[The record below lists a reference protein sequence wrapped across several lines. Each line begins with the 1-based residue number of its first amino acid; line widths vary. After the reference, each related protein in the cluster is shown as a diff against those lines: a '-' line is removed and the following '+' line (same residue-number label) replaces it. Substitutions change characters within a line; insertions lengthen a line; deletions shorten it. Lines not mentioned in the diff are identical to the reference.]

1 MKNLFTKNDSR
12 LHRNDNSRYRHISA
26 RRLTLML
33 MAIAMMMLVPSAMK
47 GQITTIDFGEPG
59 TAAWQHVNGTP
70 GNYATINMSST
81 DYTAI
86 GGGAKVGN
94 TIVYKYSN
102 TKTLDISR
110 LAFLVNQNGV
120 DNATNGH
127 DNSAGFYLRREKI
140 NNVSQAGL
148 FTGSWENKIAVL
160 NLNIG
165 DKVTFYGVASNE
177 EGTAKNFGIKYIQ
190 SVHANTGGDDIYN
203 NDNAWVNS
211 NTINIT
217 SKGDLIVQPNCDV
230 YITSIV
236 IEPAPRATYLI
247 SESADKK
254 TSTFEFTGDGV
265 LDDNDYAILNTS
277 LSFGSTTDYL
287 VVNDKESHMIKANGT
302 ETLETDANHD
312 FQPSAGCFYTFK
324 PTATGYIDLY
334 GTLQGNAMHVFVY
347 KEGWIDR
354 ANNNV
359 FYSLSF
365 GSNDISKT
373 SPYTFHVDKGKTYY
387 VCINNTDNNEHSYAL
402 HITKVVFRTEYF
414 VDKLGVV
421 VNNVDDFADTGYPIS
436 LTALS
441 PAGGYHLSVKRCSAN
456 IEPSSLNAQIQNGW
470 LYMSKPRFVDG
481 ADHAGTVIW
490 NLDAEGGSDAIVV
503 TFPYH
508 ASYNPTGYDSSVRS
522 YGHTWNFIDPRNSDS
537 NIGNSLENN
546 GYGSWVNGTT
556 TGILSIGQA
565 DDVNS
570 QFYAEVQKREWTYS
584 QRITGEAGG
593 FHDPYYV
600 NVWDMEGDNAD
611 MIWETEG
618 LWFDTGSNLSC
629 IYNENDAVEDPFK
642 TNPLNFVSPGSSDPD
657 RYVGL
662 LPVTDDKKSS
672 FTIPG
677 LKPGDRV
684 LIFMKSGE
692 GSGKNGIFLNITG
705 AKDALGKKI
714 ETNENNESTWYKA
727 GGTNWQHNRYEGCY
741 HFIKDETTDEGSDY
755 GRMTFDMQSGSMCKL
770 LYIRIYQGER
780 ISTTNIVSST
790 SDDPGKLLFIND
802 KGAEL
807 GSAGSGSNMSLR
819 FRGKGQQ
826 QKARVLTFSGNLN
839 YSTSELKKDD
849 SNIDSHFTVGGTYS
863 QSVGFTSKVG
873 EIGMFRLREMDMEY
887 SENYVA
893 DFSDR
898 NFTVGY
904 RDKVD
909 SYPYTWDFTD
919 INMFSSTEMTA
930 EANDYPIEDAAADE
944 YGDQWD
950 ISLFDAY
957 GKMKLNTGFDPIT
970 NNEIFA
976 PHKIGNGN
984 QLWAGGNVIPE
995 VKGLW
1000 FYSEDDV
1007 IYKED
1012 GTTESNNPDYA
1023 SSLYNDCLEITG
1035 DGIHFCN
1042 TPYTD
1047 NITGKSRVA
1056 WWNYKMVVPDV
1067 PADGAVYLR
1076 MKRDDVVSDDA
1087 KTWSDKDNAY
1097 VPFVAT
1103 RFQFASQSS
1112 KTNLFTDSPVKNGSD
1127 YSFYPV
1133 PNSDNEWILAV
1144 KNTTGNVEH
1153 LTFTLNGWIVK
1164 KVAVSRDTKTVNK
1177 FGWATESRARVI
1189 DPSLTSE
1196 MTGYNFETYIVTGA
1210 SHADKTVT
1218 MTNISE
1224 GVYMPEASENGKQ
1237 AYIIRNM
1244 DLQKKIIVNG
1254 EEVDNPEPG
1263 RVKVLNNGFNLFVPD
1278 MNDYVEGER
1287 TDGRKN
1293 QKTAQSVSDNMLLA
1307 RLNGDLSQKDGDIY
1321 NYVLTTSTT
1330 SSSGKVNDYD
1340 HVVFA
1345 RVPAA
1350 GMTGGKNVG
1359 YLPVDCSD
1367 DSSNDAK
1374 MHIIFAPWVEPEP
1387 ITDAIGVPFK
1397 EVTGDSNAVYYNLN
1411 GQKIDGRPT
1420 EGGIY
1425 IMNGKKVVVK

>member
-1 MKNLFTKNDSR
+1 MKELLKIRDFMKEMRRPSASSPSFLILF
-12 LHRNDNSRYRHISA
+12 
-26 RRLTLML
+26 M
-33 MAIAMMMLVPSAMK
+33 MALAMMTLAPSAMK
-47 GQITTIDFGEPG
+47 GQTTTIAFGEPG

-127 DNSAGFYLRREKI
+127 DGSAGFYLRREKI

-148 FTGSWENKIAVL
+148 FTGSWNNRIAVL

-177 EGTAKNFGIKYIQ
+177 DGTAKNFGIKYIQ

-254 TSTFEFTGDGV
+254 KSTFEFIGDGV
-265 LDDNDYAILNTS
+265 LDNNDFAILNTS

-287 VVNDKESHMIKANGT
+287 VVNDLESHMIKANGT

-387 VCINNTDNNEHSYAL
+387 VCINNIDNNEHSYAL
-402 HITKVVFRTEYF
+402 HVTKVVFRTEYF

-421 VNNVDDFADTGYPIS
+421 VNDVDDFADTGYPIS

-546 GYGSWVNGTT
+546 GYGSWDNGTT

-570 QFYAEVQKREWTYS
+570 QFHDEVQKREWTYA

-600 NVWDMEGDNAD
+600 NVWDMVGDNAD

-618 LWFDTGSNLSC
+618 LWFVTGSTLSC

-642 TNPLNFVSPGSSDPD
+642 TNPLNFTSPGTTDPD

-662 LPVTDDKKSS
+662 MPVTDGKKSS

-692 GSGKNGIFLNITG
+692 GSGDNGIFLNITG
-705 AKDALGKKI
+705 AKDALGNQI
-714 ETNENNESTWYKA
+714 EATDLYKA
-727 GGTNWQHNRYEGCY
+727 GGTNWQHDRYEGCY
-741 HFIKDETTDEGSDY
+741 HFIKDDTTDPNSDY
-755 GRMTFDMQSGSMCKL
+755 GRMTFDMQAGSMCKL
-770 LYIRIYQGER
+770 MYIHIYTGER
-780 ISTTNIVSST
+780 IVTTNIVSKNSEEG
-790 SDDPGKLLFIND
+790 DDGRLLFIND

-807 GSAGSGSNMSLR
+807 GSAGSASQMSLR
-819 FRGKGQQ
+819 FRGKGQNST
-826 QKARVLTFSGNLN
+826 ANVLTYSGSLN
-839 YSTSELKKDD
+839 ANS
-849 SNIDSHFTVGGTYS
+849 FTGDYFKVSGRYNHLLD
-863 QSVGFTSKVG
+863 FKSKVG
-873 EIGMFRLREMDMEY
+873 EMGMFRLRMNDVTYEY
-887 SENYVA
+887 ERTANQKITYVA
-893 DFSDR
+893 DFCDR

-904 RDKVD
+904 RDKVE
-909 SYPYTWDFTD
+909 YPYTWDFTD
-919 INMFSSTEMTA
+919 IKGFSQTA
-930 EANDYPIEDAAADE
+930 LLNEDSNYPISAASQDK
-944 YGDQWD
+944 YGYEWD
-950 ISLFDAY
+950 ISLFDAN
-957 GKMKLNTGFDPIT
+957 GNMKVNTGYDPIT
-970 NNEIFA
+970 NNLIFS
-976 PHKIGNGN
+976 PHKIGFGN
-984 QLWAGGNVIPE
+984 QLWAGDGVIPE
-995 VKGLW
+995 IRGLW
-1000 FYSEDDV
+1000 FHSEDDSETG
-1007 IYKED
+1007 YTSEY
-1012 GTTESNNPDYA
+1012 S
-1023 SSLYNDCLEITG
+1023 SSLYNDCLQITKE
-1035 DGIHFCN
+1035 GIRFAN
-1042 TPYTD
+1042 VPDTKD
-1047 NITGKSRVA
+1047 KRVA

-1067 PADGAVYLR
+1067 PADGAVYMR
-1076 MKRDDVVSDDA
+1076 MTRDTSVPADA
-1087 KTWSDKDNAY
+1087 TTWSSVDNAD
-1097 VPFVAT
+1097 VPFLAA

-1112 KTNLFTDSPVKNGSD
+1112 KTDMVKAGELKNGTN
-1127 YSFYPV
+1127 YSFYQV
-1133 PNSDNEWILAV
+1133 PNTSDYIVAV
-1144 KNTTGNVEH
+1144 KNTTGATNH
-1153 LTFTLNGWIVK
+1153 LTFTLNGWIVEKVGVSLDSK
-1164 KVAVSRDTKTVNK
+1164 KLNVKGYAS
-1177 FGWATESRARVI
+1177 ESRKRVI
-1189 DPSLTSE
+1189 DHSLTE
-1196 MTGYNFETYIVTGA
+1196 FFTGQPVKA
-1210 SHADKTVT
+1210 
-1218 MTNISE
+1218 
-1224 GVYMPEASENGKQ
+1224 YMV
-1237 AYIIRNM
+1237 M
-1244 DLQKKIIVNG
+1244 D
-1254 EEVDNPEPG
+1254 DNPKDAPKKTLRLAEVTLPMPSASNDG
-1263 RVKVLNNGFNLFVPD
+1263 DACGTVLFNNNADYSKDDGKVMILNDEFHLFVPD
-1278 MNDYVEGER
+1278 MHDTGKQDCGGNIMLSYNAGATSNATLPAKEGDYTNYALNYRYYPLDKSGNVIAGSSLQDYGEEAFFRVANGGASIKPNSAYIHFLTSALSAGAKISFTFSDDLEEGTPTEIVDME
-1287 TDGRKN
+1287 TL
-1293 QKTAQSVSDNMLLA
+1293 ASDNES
-1307 RLNGDLSQKDGDIY
+1307 DCYYTLS
-1321 NYVLTTSTT
+1321 
-1330 SSSGKVNDYD
+1330 
-1340 HVVFA
+1340 
-1345 RVPAA
+1345 
-1350 GMTGGKNVG
+1350 
-1359 YLPVDCSD
+1359 
-1367 DSSNDAK
+1367 
-1374 MHIIFAPWVEPEP
+1374 
-1387 ITDAIGVPFK
+1387 GVR
-1397 EVTGDSNAVYYNLN
+1397 
-1411 GQKIDGRPT
+1411 IGRPT
-1420 EGGIY
+1420 TSGLY
-1425 IMNGKKVVVK
+1425 IKNGKKVYVK

>member
-1 MKNLFTKNDSR
+1 
-12 LHRNDNSRYRHISA
+12 
-26 RRLTLML
+26 
-33 MAIAMMMLVPSAMK
+33 MK
-47 GQITTIDFGEPG
+47 GQTIDFQG
-59 TAAWQHVNGTP
+59 AALAAYNAANDP
-70 GNYATINMSST
+70 GNARYNCTVTMGEDYSPIGNGAKKGVIINWKNANTSST
-81 DYTAI
+81 DISRVAFLLNTN
-86 GGGAKVGN
+86 GVGN
-94 TIVYKYSN
+94 ARN
-102 TKTLDISR
+102 T
-110 LAFLVNQNGV
+110 
-120 DNATNGH
+120 
-127 DNSAGFYLRREKI
+127 SAGFYLRREKI
-140 NNVSQAGL
+140 NNDIRGL
-148 FTGSWENKIAVL
+148 FTGSWNNQIAVL

-165 DKVTFYGVASNE
+165 DKVTFYASASNE
-177 EGTAKNFGIKYIQ
+177 AGTTQNLGIKYIQ
-190 SVHANTGGDDIYN
+190 SVHANTGGDDIYG
-203 NDNAWVNS
+203 NDNAWVNT

-347 KEGWIDR
+347 QDGWIDK
-354 ANNNV
+354 ANNYV
-359 FYSLSF
+359 FYSKSF
-365 GSNDISKT
+365 GPNDISKT

-402 HITKVVFRTEYF
+402 HVTKVVFRTEYF

-421 VNNVDDFADTGYPIS
+421 INNVDDFADTGYPIS
-436 LTALS
+436 LTAVS

-470 LYMSKPRFVDG
+470 LYMSKPTFVDG

-537 NIGNSLENN
+537 NIGNCLENN
-546 GYGSWVNGTT
+546 GYGSWLTGTT
-556 TGILSIGQA
+556 TGILSIGQ
-565 DDVNS
+565 DEDVNS
-570 QFYAEVQKREWTYS
+570 QFHKEVEKREWVYS
-584 QRITGEAGG
+584 QRQTGSAGG

-618 LWFDTGSNLSC
+618 LWFDTGSTLSC
-629 IYNENDAVEDPFK
+629 IYNENDAVDDKFK
-642 TNPLNFVSPGSSDPD
+642 TNPLNFTSPGEADPD

-692 GSGKNGIFLNITG
+692 GSGTNGIFLNITG
-705 AKDALGKKI
+705 AKDALGTPI
-714 ETNENNESTWYKA
+714 NSSDLYKA
-727 GGTNWQHNRYEGCY
+727 GGTNWQHSRYEGCY

-819 FRGKGQQ
+819 FRGKGQH
-826 QKARVLTFSGNLN
+826 QKARVLTCSGNLN

-849 SNIDSHFTVGGTYS
+849 SNIDSHFTVTGAYS
-863 QSVGFTSKVG
+863 QAVGYTSKVG
-873 EIGMFRLREMDMEY
+873 EIGMFRMREMDMEY

-919 INMFSSTEMTA
+919 IKGFSNDKMSD
-930 EANDYPIEDAAADE
+930 EAGNYPIDDADDDE

-950 ISLFDAY
+950 ISLFDAN
-957 GKMKLNTGFDPIT
+957 GKMKLNTGFDPIIH
-970 NNEIFA
+970 NELFA

-984 QLWAGGNVIPE
+984 QLWAGGDVIPE
-995 VKGLW
+995 AKGLW
-1000 FYSEDDV
+1000 FYSEDDI

-1023 SSLYNDCLEITG
+1023 SSLYNDCLEITTN
-1035 DGIHFCN
+1035 GIHFCN
-1042 TPYTD
+1042 APFTD
-1047 NITGKSRVA
+1047 SKTGKSRVA
-1056 WWNYKMVVPDV
+1056 WWNYKMVIPDV

-1076 MKRDDVVSDDA
+1076 MTRDDVVSDDA

-1103 RFQFASQSS
+1103 RFKFASQLA
-1112 KTNLFTDSPVKNGSD
+1112 KTEVFTTTEVKGNGD
-1127 YSFYPV
+1127 YAFYKV
-1133 PNSDNEWILAV
+1133 PNTTNEWILAV

-1164 KVAVSRDTKTVNK
+1164 KVAVSTDFKKVNK
-1177 FGWATESRARVI
+1177 FGWATESRDHVI
-1189 DPSLTSE
+1189 DQALTTE
-1196 MTGYNFETYIVTGA
+1196 LTGNTFETYVVTGA
-1210 SHADKTVT
+1210 DYASKTVT
-1218 MTNISE
+1218 IEKVETSQKVMKKADE
-1224 GVYMPEASENGKQ
+1224 GGNQ

-1244 DLQKKIIVNG
+1244 DMDYSMKDANGKDAPGLVKIL
-1254 EEVDNPEPG
+1254 DD
-1263 RVKVLNNGFNLFVPD
+1263 GFHLFVPD
-1278 MNDYVEGER
+1278 MHDFIKDR
-1287 TDGRKN
+1287 QDGFTN
-1293 QKTAQSVSDNMLLA
+1293 QK
-1307 RLNGDLSQKDGDIY
+1307 SQKDMGSSKMKALLGPQTLNKKGEGNIY
-1321 NYVLTTSTT
+1321 NYVLTTTVNQVGMDVEKPLNDVGFYRVKNGSY
-1330 SSSGKVNDYD
+1330 SSGNQ
-1340 HVVFA
+1340 
-1345 RVPAA
+1345 
-1350 GMTGGKNVG
+1350 G
-1359 YLPVDCSD
+1359 YLPVDCKVPTGTTDGGGAKMSLVFVSFD
-1367 DSSNDAK
+1367 DSYEN
-1374 MHIIFAPWVEPEP
+1374 VE
-1387 ITDAIGVPFK
+1387 TAIEVPF
-1397 EVTGDSNAVYYNLN
+1397 EVVSGGNNAVYYNLN
-1411 GQKIDGRPT
+1411 GQKMSGKPAK
-1420 EGGIY
+1420 GGLY
-1425 IMNGKKVVVK
+1425 IMNGKKILVK

>member
-1 MKNLFTKNDSR
+1 MKKLFSGGITSR
-12 LHRNDNSRYRHISA
+12 RKVAGKTVFSA
-26 RRLTLML
+26 KQVSTTLLLLLLCMI
-33 MAIAMMMLVPSAMK
+33 MPSSVK
-47 GQITTIDFGEPG
+47 GQTTTIDFDPPG
-59 TAAWQHVNGTP
+59 YAAYNHAVYPNSGSYYVNWEMGDDYAP
-70 GNYATINMSST
+70 IGN
-81 DYTAI
+81 
-86 GGGAKVGN
+86 GAKKGVIIN
-94 TIVYKYSN
+94 WKNSN
-102 TKTLDISR
+102 TKSTDISR
-110 LAFLVNQNGV
+110 VAFLLNTNGV
-120 DNATNGH
+120 GNARNTG
-127 DNSAGFYLRREKI
+127 AGFYLRREKVRVNGQDVNI
-140 NNVSQAGL
+140 SGL
-148 FTGSWENKIAVL
+148 FTGSWDNKIAVL

-165 DKVTFYGVASNE
+165 DKVTFYGSASNE
-177 EGTAKNFGIKYIQ
+177 AGTTQNFGIKYIQ

-236 IEPAPRATYLI
+236 IEPAPRANYLI

-254 TSTFEFTGDGV
+254 TSTFEFIGDGV
-265 LDDNDYAILNTS
+265 LDDNDFAILNTS

-287 VVNDKESHMIKANGT
+287 VVNDLESHMIKANGT

-347 KEGWIDR
+347 QDGWIDR
-354 ANNNV
+354 ANNYV
-359 FYSLSF
+359 FYSKSF
-365 GSNDISKT
+365 GPNDISKT
-373 SPYTFHVDKGKTYY
+373 SPYTFPVDKGKTYY

-402 HITKVVFRTEYF
+402 HVTKVVFRTEYF

-570 QFYAEVQKREWTYS
+570 QFYEEVQKREWVYA
-584 QRITGEAGG
+584 QRQTGEAGG

-600 NVWDMEGDNAD
+600 NVWDMVGDNAD

-629 IYNENDAVEDPFK
+629 IYNENDAVDQSL
-642 TNPLNFVSPGSSDPD
+642 TNPLDFATLGTDPD

-662 LPVTDDKKSS
+662 LPVSDDKKSS

-677 LKPGDRV
+677 LKDGDRV

-692 GSGKNGIFLNITG
+692 GSGANGIFLNIIG

-714 ETNENNESTWYKA
+714 ETVDTNEDTWYRA

-741 HFIKDETTDEGSDY
+741 HFIKDGDGD
-755 GRMTFDMQSGSMCKL
+755 MTFDMQSGSMCKL

-780 ISTTNIVSST
+780 INTNNIVSSAT
-790 SDDPGKLLFIND
+790 DDAGRLLFMNEKD
-802 KGAEL
+802 AEL
-807 GSAGSGSNMSLR
+807 GSDGQGSNMTLR

-826 QKARVLTFSGNLN
+826 QKARVLTCSGNLN
-839 YSTSELKKDD
+839 YSTSELKKNDE
-849 SNIDSHFTVGGTYS
+849 NIDSHFTVAGTYS
-863 QSVGFTSKVG
+863 QAVGYTSKVG
-873 EIGMFRLREMDMEY
+873 EIGMFRMREMDVEY

-919 INMFSSTEMTA
+919 INKFSSTEMAA
-930 EANDYPIEDAAADE
+930 EADDYPSTEAANDA
-944 YGDQWD
+944 YGDQWE
-950 ISLFDAY
+950 ISLFDKNGY
-957 GKMKLNTGFDPIT
+957 MQLNSGFDPIT
-970 NNEIFA
+970 NNQIFS

-984 QLWAGGNVIPE
+984 QLWAGGDVIPE
-995 VKGLW
+995 AKGLW
-1000 FYSEDDV
+1000 FYSEDD
-1007 IYKED
+1007 D
-1012 GTTESNNPDYA
+1012 NTDYSVDYC
-1023 SSLYNDCLEITG
+1023 SSLYNGCLQITS
-1035 DGIHFCN
+1035 DGIRFCN
-1042 TPYTD
+1042 TPD
-1047 NITGKSRVA
+1047 AAGKRVA

-1067 PADGAVYLR
+1067 PADGAVYMR
-1076 MKRDDVVSDDA
+1076 MKRDFSVTDDA
-1087 KTWSDKDNAY
+1087 STYSSIDGAD
-1097 VPFVAT
+1097 VPFLAT
-1103 RFQFASQSS
+1103 RFKFASQSA
-1112 KTNLFTDSPVKNGSD
+1112 KTEVFTTTEVKGNGD
-1127 YSFYPV
+1127 YAFYKV
-1133 PNSDNEWILAV
+1133 PNTTDEWILAV
-1144 KNTTGNVEH
+1144 KNTTRNVEH
-1153 LTFTLNGWIVK
+1153 LTFTLNGWIVE
-1164 KVAVSRDTKTVNK
+1164 KVAVSKDAKTVNRL
-1177 FGWATESRARVI
+1177 GWTTESRARVI
-1189 DPSLTSE
+1189 DPALTSE
-1196 MTGYNFETYIVTGA
+1196 LTGYPFNTYIVTDA
-1210 SHADKTVT
+1210 SYANKTVT
-1218 MTNISE
+1218 LTPVDIDND
-1224 GVYMPEASENGKQ
+1224 VMPIAADGDNN
-1237 AYIIRNM
+1237 AYIIQNTLL
-1244 DLQKKIIVNG
+1244 D
-1254 EEVDNPEPG
+1254 EERKEGDIAAPG
-1263 RVKVLNNGFNLFVPD
+1263 RVQILNNGFHLFVPD
-1278 MNDYVEGER
+1278 MHDYVADR
-1287 TDGRKN
+1287 QDGITN
-1293 QKTAQSVSDNMLLA
+1293 QKSVSAMGGNMLVSLLTSQT
-1307 RLNGDLSQKDGDIY
+1307 LNKKGSGNIY
-1321 NYVLTTSTT
+1321 NYALTSQKNKVGDAVNQTYLDEIGFYRIADRTTS
-1330 SSSGKVNDYD
+1330 
-1340 HVVFA
+1340 
-1345 RVPAA
+1345 A
-1350 GMTGGKNVG
+1350 GNLA
-1359 YLPVDCSD
+1359 YLPVDCSETQGTTGGGG
-1367 DSSNDAK
+1367 AK
-1374 MHIIFAPWVEPEP
+1374 MSIIFASIDEPVETVE
-1387 ITDAIGVPFK
+1387 TAIEVPF
-1397 EVTGDSNAVYYNLN
+1397 EEIVGGSDAVYYNLN
-1411 GQKIDGRPT
+1411 GQKLNGKPT
-1420 EGGIY
+1420 KSGLY
-1425 IMNGKKVVVK
+1425 IMNGKKILVK